1 MTDAI
6 NLRQNAVAAVEAPYQ
21 PAYTGVRIYVGKDD
35 NNTDLYYSAGN
46 TTGSVLEIEN
56 PWGTQAMANTILA
69 TISGYSY
76 KPMEATGALLDPA
89 AEMGDAVAVNG
100 ITSVIAQRDT
110 KFGALLVSNISAP
123 SDGELGHEYQYEQ
136 KQNRQVQREIAQ
148 ANSSLIVELDE
159 IKGQVTDDEGNYTVV
174 TIKSDGLY
182 VGGASAKL
190 DGSNLKNGSVDTTQI
205 AGGAITTAKID
216 AEAVTAAKIK
226 SGTITADEIK
236 ARTITSSEIATGTI
250 TANEIASNTITAAEL
265 RLRGMINFYASS
277 GTSTYAQLGYGTG
290 QDGSGSSTYGAKL
303 VATGGS
309 NYIIVTNAGARMT
322 AGSGYIYT
330 ANNTCHCSSAFVA
343 DSDARIKTDVDDDME
358 SYKQVLMN
366 LRPVSFEYIPERGMG
381 DKRYTGFIA
390 QEAEEVV
397 DEFDLNNWALASIN
411 GEGMHG
417 ICYEALIPVL
427 VACVQDQAREI
438 AELKERING

>member
-76 KPMEATGALLDPA
+76 KPMEATGTLLDPA

-182 VGGASAKL
+182 VGGASATL
-190 DGSNLKNGSVDTTQI
+190 DGDNITSGSIGTTQI
-205 AGGAITTAKID
+205 QGGAITTSKLD
-216 AEAVTAAKIK
+216 AQAVTAAKIK
-226 SGTITADEIK
+226 TGTITADQ
-236 ARTITSSEIATGTI
+236 IATGTI
-250 TANEIASNTITAAEL
+250 TANEIASNTITASEL
-265 RLRGMINFYASS
+265 RLRGMINFYAAT

-290 QDGSGSSTYGAKL
+290 QDGSGSSTYGAKM

-309 NYIIVTNAGARMT
+309 NYIIVTNGGARMT

-330 ANNTCHCSSAFVA
+330 VPGACWCSHQFQVG
-343 DSDARIKTDVDDDME
+343 SDARIKTEVDDDM
-358 SYKQVLMN
+358 SRYKEILMN
-366 LRPVSFEYIPERGMG
+366 LRPVSFRYIPEWS
-381 DKRYTGFIA
+381 DSQKRQTGFIA
-390 QEAEEVV
+390 QEAEAV
-397 DEFDLNNWALASIN
+397 LNENGAEDWALANVS
-411 GEGMHG
+411 GEGLHC
-417 ICYEALIPVL
+417 INYESLIPVL
-427 VACVQDQAREI
+427 VACVQEQAREI

>member
-6 NLRQNAVAAVEAPYQ
+6 NIRQNAVAAVEAPYQ

-89 AEMGDAVAVNG
+89 AEIGDAVAVNG

-182 VGGASAKL
+182 VGGASATL
-190 DGSNLKNGSVDTTQI
+190 DGDNITSGSIGTTQI
-205 AGGAITTAKID
+205 QGGAITTSKLD
-216 AEAVTAAKIK
+216 AQAVTAAKIK
-226 SGTITADEIK
+226 TGTITADQ
-236 ARTITSSEIATGTI
+236 IATGTI
-250 TANEIASNTITAAEL
+250 TANEIASNTITASEL
-265 RLRGMINFYASS
+265 RLRGMINFYAAS

-290 QDGSGSSTYGAKL
+290 QDGSGSSTYGAKM

-309 NYIIVTNAGARMT
+309 NYIIVTNGGARMT

-330 ANNTCHCSSAFVA
+330 VPGACWCSHQFQVG
-343 DSDARIKTDVDDDME
+343 SDARIKTEVDDDM
-358 SYKQVLMN
+358 SRYKEILMN
-366 LRPVSFEYIPERGMG
+366 LRPVSFRYIPEWS
-381 DKRYTGFIA
+381 DSQKRQTGFIA
-390 QEAEEVV
+390 QEAEAV
-397 DEFDLNNWALASIN
+397 LNENGAEDWALANVS
-411 GEGMHG
+411 GEGLHC
-417 ICYEALIPVL
+417 INYESLIPVL
-427 VACVQDQAREI
+427 VACVQEQAKEI

>member
-76 KPMEATGALLDPA
+76 KPMEATGTLLDPA

-190 DGSNLKNGSVDTTQI
+190 DGSNLKNQSVDTTQI
-205 AGGAITTAKID
+205 AGGAITTSKID

-226 SGTITADEIK
+226 SGTITADEI
-236 ARTITSSEIATGTI
+236 AAGTI

-265 RLRGMINFYASS
+265 RLRGLINFYASS
-277 GTSTYAQLGYGTG
+277 GTTTYAQLGYGTG
-290 QDGSGSSTYGAKL
+290 QDGSGSSTYGAKM

-309 NYIIVTNAGARMT
+309 NYIIVTNGGARMQ

-330 ANNTCHCSSAFVA
+330 VNGACWCSHQFQVG
-343 DSDARIKTDVDDDME
+343 SDARIKTEVDDDM
-358 SYKQVLMN
+358 SRYKEILMN
-366 LRPVSFEYIPERGMG
+366 LRPVSFRYIPEWS
-381 DKRYTGFIA
+381 DSQKRQTGFIA
-390 QEAEEVV
+390 QEAEAV
-397 DEFDLNNWALASIN
+397 LNENGAEDWALANVS
-411 GEGMHG
+411 GEGLHC
-417 ICYEALIPVL
+417 INYESLIPVL
-427 VACVQDQAREI
+427 VACVQEQAKEI
-438 AELKERING
+438 AELKEHING